1 MSNPHDRIILNS
13 VVNPLLP
20 LGEGVYDDEHEIPD
34 TLKDDEEDTPKI
46 RESKTL
52 EQKAI
57 VACESGCYP
66 KALEL
71 FAEALNAA
79 PERASVYNNRAQVHR
94 LMNQDN
100 LAKMDLNRAI
110 ELSKGQGRSA
120 CQAFCQRGLLLKKEG
135 NDPEAM
141 ADFRRSADLGSE
153 FAKSLLVQLN
163 PYAAMCNK
171 MLKNVFQALETG
183 SNQVENPFQAIP
195 DPSSD
200 TKQG

>member
-20 LGEGVYDDEHEIPD
+20 LGEGVYDDEHEIPE
-34 TLKDDEEDTPKI
+34 TLKDNEEDNPKT
-46 RESKTL
+46 RESKAL

-57 VACESGCYP
+57 AACDAGCYP

-71 FAEALNAA
+71 LAQALDVA
-79 PERASVYNNRAQVHR
+79 PERAAIYNNRAQVYR
-94 LMNQDN
+94 LMNQD
-100 LAKMDLNRAI
+100 LEAKMDLNRAI
-110 ELSKGQGRSA
+110 DLSQGRGRSA
-120 CQAFCQRGLLLKKEG
+120 CQAFCQRGLLWRKEG

-141 ADFRRSADLGSE
+141 ADFRRSAELGSE

-171 MLKNVFQALETG
+171 MLKNVFQALESG
-183 SNQVENPFQAIP
+183 SNEVENPFPSIP
-195 DPSSD
+195 DPSG